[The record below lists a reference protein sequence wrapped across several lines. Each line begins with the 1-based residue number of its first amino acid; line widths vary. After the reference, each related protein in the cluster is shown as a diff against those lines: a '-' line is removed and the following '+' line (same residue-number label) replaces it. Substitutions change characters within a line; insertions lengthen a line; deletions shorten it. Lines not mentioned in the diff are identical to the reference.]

1 MNSKGDLKKMKVNKL
16 MVLPV
21 VIIIALAGTGVAFAH
36 WKDQMYVHGDLHGA
50 TLKLAVFEI
59 VCNDFWMNPATG
71 EPELGEYL
79 GKDNAQC
86 DAWGAERF
94 TDPHTDKSG
103 FTKVIVEI
111 FGAYPSYR
119 AHTSFRFHN
128 IGTIPIWICSFDIEG
143 AKYTKDDDF
152 VCPLY
157 LIITSTPPGDITGDI
172 YEDLDYLTN
181 PGPSAGDKLV
191 INIYVENGRFPFQ
204 LDPCQDDKGEVDL
217 HFKQGASQCHRYKL
231 EMRLWGVQW
240 NKECPDALPE
250 DYDGDDGTEV

>member
-36 WKDQMYVHGDLHGA
+36 WKDQMYVHGELEGA

-59 VCNDFWMNPATG
+59 ICQEFYMDPTYG
-71 EPELGEYL
+71 LTPGEYF
-79 GKDNAQC
+79 GKDNAEC
-86 DAWGAERF
+86 YAYGDDWF
-94 TDPHTDKSG
+94 TDPHSGKSG
-103 FTKVIVEI
+103 FKSVIVEI
-111 FGAYPSYR
+111 EGAYPSYR

-143 AKYTKDDDF
+143 AKYTKDDVF

-172 YEDLDYLTN
+172 YEDVDYKTN
-181 PGPSAGDKLV
+181 PGPSPADVKV
-191 INIYVENGRFPFQ
+191 INIYVEDGEFPFQ
-204 LDPCQDDKGEVDL
+204 LDPCQDNKGEVDL
-217 HFKQGASQCHRYKL
+217 HFKQHASQCHRYKL

-240 NKECPDALPE
+240 NKECPDALPP
-250 DYDGDDGTEV
+250 DYDGDDGGV